1 MLRRY
6 TNLRPE
12 HLKLV
17 VFAPRRQQMFLAK
30 GESSNSAVFEAAM
43 ELVVEDPSLDGA
55 PRFRGTQIGGLEFT
69 SLRTYWREEPPK
81 RCCWRNFRGYRRRCS
96 RRLGSTWP
104 FDLEVLSAGR
114 LRLVLQ
120 ADGLHQAERRRL
132 PQPYPR
138 IFRVQRAKVGVEGS
152 NHFTVR
158 RRRWG
163 RSRSRRRRQ
172 AFPCENTA
180 RATVAVSSETALPEV
195 GCSDMTTSRSRRASR
210 LSGNPQPAHSD
221 SDIRQQYPNRVM
233 SGRPPRGKKIL
244 TVRRGGRVQSCLRP
258 VDAAHMTAG
267 PDEVCGSVPCES
279 RALKAPTRFRAAPIP
294 VSTGSPSCHH
304 HLTLSWNSKGCAL
317 SRHGGTHL
325 EFLSSAQHR
334 PGDPSHFVGHP
345 DRRHHGGASGTK
357 GRDPASQSRPV
368 GLAKPHH
375 GRCSDHQQA
384 PQIGLTL
391 FRDPAEPLLASARV
405 LTRHQPD
412 PGCELA
418 ARFEDA
424 RISDG
429 GGQCARDDRPHTRG
443 I

>member
-1 MLRRY
+1 VATFKKQLSGNWRVQVRRKGRYLGIEELHFHDLRHEGTSRLFEAGFDIPKVALVTGHKDWRMLRRY

-152 NHFTVR
+152 NHFT
-158 RRRWG
+158 
-163 RSRSRRRRQ
+163 
-172 AFPCENTA
+172 
-180 RATVAVSSETALPEV
+180 
-195 GCSDMTTSRSRRASR
+195 
-210 LSGNPQPAHSD
+210 LS
-221 SDIRQQYPNRVM
+221 V
-233 SGRPPRGKKIL
+233 
-244 TVRRGGRVQSCLRP
+244 
-258 VDAAHMTAG
+258 
-267 PDEVCGSVPCES
+267 
-279 RALKAPTRFRAAPIP
+279 
-294 VSTGSPSCHH
+294 
-304 HLTLSWNSKGCAL
+304 
-317 SRHGGTHL
+317 
-325 EFLSSAQHR
+325 
-334 PGDPSHFVGHP
+334 
-345 DRRHHGGASGTK
+345 
-357 GRDPASQSRPV
+357 
-368 GLAKPHH
+368 
-375 GRCSDHQQA
+375 
-384 PQIGLTL
+384 
-391 FRDPAEPLLASARV
+391 
-405 LTRHQPD
+405 
-412 PGCELA
+412 
-418 ARFEDA
+418 
-424 RISDG
+424 
-429 GGQCARDDRPHTRG
+429 
-443 I
+443 